1 MHFKK
6 KSRNV
11 EIVWFFLRNIQS
23 FLHSLFTSP
32 ISDNFTTK
40 RQIIPLLLKQI
51 LKQARRFVE
60 AVMCAVW
67 CRKRSTCQRCSRHF
81 DFFLDVHNENKK
93 KTSNV
98 IFFSPLALI
107 LVHNLHMYHNF
118 ILIFSFYLIVETV
131 VGIST
136 FDTLDTI
143 GVYQQWKTNQFCSF
157 T

>member
-40 RQIIPLLLKQI
+40 REIIPLLLKQI

-67 CRKRSTCQRCSRHF
+67 CRKRSTSF
-81 DFFLDVHNENKK
+81 FFLTCTMKIK

-131 VGIST
+131 VELST

-143 GVYQQWKTNQFCSF
+143 GVYQQ
-157 T
+157 

>member
-1 MHFKK
+1 MLRQSCAPSGVAKG
-6 KSRNV
+6 RLVNV
-11 EIVWFFLRNIQS
+11 VLDISTFFL
-23 FLHSLFTSP
+23 
-32 ISDNFTTK
+32 
-40 RQIIPLLLKQI
+40 
-51 LKQARRFVE
+51 
-60 AVMCAVW
+60 
-67 CRKRSTCQRCSRHF
+67 TCTM
-81 DFFLDVHNENKK
+81 KIK

-143 GVYQQWKTNQFCSF
+143 GVCQQ
-157 T
+157 